1 MKASRKAAAKK
12 PMMRAAILARPG
24 LVLPSESVP
33 IPRPAPGELLVRV
46 RAALTCGTDLK
57 AIRRGHPMI
66 PMPGPFGHEFSGVVA
81 EAGRGV
87 RGFREADEVM
97 SVHSA
102 PCLRCAYCKK
112 GLHNLCLN
120 IMQTKALG
128 AFAEYIII
136 PAHVVKQ
143 NTFIKPK
150 RLPFEHAALL
160 EPLACVVHGVDIDS
174 SGRSSKGRPLRGL
187 KGTSPLVIGA
197 GPIGLMHVMLLCAMG
212 AEVTIADHHAE
223 RLAIA
228 RKLGAHLTVRLVRD
242 DHAGNVRRM
251 KRAIKSATGGMGFD
265 HVHECT
271 GRPEVWEASIDYV
284 RRGGAVTLFG
294 GCPSGTRACFDTHRL
309 HYDEI
314 TLRGDFH
321 FTPADVRVAYE
332 MLASGLKGAE
342 LFISGAYPLT
352 GIMSAFDLLMQGRG
366 VKYAVIP

>member
-1 MKASRKAAAKK
+1 MKASAKPGNNK
-12 PMMRAAILARPG
+12 PTMRAAILARPG
-24 LVLPSESVP
+24 VVLPEERVP
-33 IPRPAPGELLVRV
+33 IPRPTNGELLVRV

-66 PMPGPFGHEFSGVVA
+66 PMPGPFGHEFAGVVA
-81 EAGRGV
+81 AAGRGV
-87 RGFREADEVM
+87 RGFREGDEVM

-112 GLHNLCLN
+112 GLHHLCIN
-120 IMQTKALG
+120 IMDTKALG

-160 EPLACVVHGVDIDS
+160 EPLACVVHGVQTGNPARDK
-174 SGRSSKGRPLRGL
+174 KGKPPRGL
-187 KGTSPLVIGA
+187 KGSTSLVIGA
-197 GPIGLMHVMLLCAMG
+197 GPIGLMHVMLLSAMG
-212 AEVTIADHHAE
+212 AEVTITDHHAS

-228 RKLGAHLTVRLVRD
+228 KKLGAALTVRLVRD
-242 DHAGNVRRM
+242 DNEGNARRM
-251 KRAIKSATGGMGFD
+251 KRAIKSATAGLGFE

-271 GRPEVWEASIDYV
+271 GRPEVWERSIDYT
-284 RRGGAVTLFG
+284 RRGGTVTLFG

-332 MLASGLKGAE
+332 MLAGGLKGAE
-342 LFISGAYPLT
+342 LFISGSYPL
-352 GIMSAFDLLMQGRG
+352 GKIMDAFGLLMQGKG
-366 VKYAVIP
+366 IKYAVKP